1 MTRNAT
7 NKKTPQLKFLA
18 IVAVAVSVALVFT
31 VTPWNIVPTLVTE
44 DVAVITVADYGCVGE
59 SSVGRSVVV
68 PNCDANVGDIVSA
81 TFYIPAGE
89 ISGYL
94 EELESRQNP
103 MVDAWDRN
111 VSGTGFSPQFFLFFI
126 F

>member
-1 MTRNAT
+1 MQQTT

-18 IVAVAVSVALVFT
+18 IVAVAVSVTLVFT
-31 VTPWNIVPTLVTE
+31 ITPWNILPTLVTE
-44 DVAVITVADYGCVGE
+44 DVEVITVADYGCVGE

-68 PNCDANVGDIVSA
+68 PNCDASVGDIVSA

-89 ISGYL
+89 INGYL

-111 VSGTGFSPQFFLFFI
+111 VRGTGFSP
-126 F
+126 